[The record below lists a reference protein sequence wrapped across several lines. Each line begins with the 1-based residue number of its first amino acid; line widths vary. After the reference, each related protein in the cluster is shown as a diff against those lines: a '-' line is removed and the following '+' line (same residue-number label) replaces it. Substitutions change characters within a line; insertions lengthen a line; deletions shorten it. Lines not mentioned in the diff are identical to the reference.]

1 MIRPATAADA
11 PTIAAIWN
19 ALIRDSAATFNS
31 VEYTDAHIVQMIADR
46 CVAGH
51 AFFVD
56 DSGGGFATYGQF
68 RGGVGYAHSMEH
80 SVHLSPAARGR
91 GLGRALLLAV
101 EDHARANG
109 AHVMMAGVGGENTG
123 GIAFHAA
130 CGYAHV
136 ATIPAVGWK
145 FGRWMDLVLMQK
157 FLS

>member
-1 MIRPATAADA
+1 MIRAATAADA
-11 PTIAAIWN
+11 PAIAGIWN
-19 ALIRDSAATFNS
+19 ALIRTSVATFNA
-31 VEYTDAHIVQMIADR
+31 VEYTDAQIAQMIVDKGT
-46 CVAGH
+46 AGH
-51 AFFVD
+51 AFLVD
-56 DSGGGFATYGQF
+56 DALSGFATYGQF

-91 GLGRALLLAV
+91 GLGRALMTAI
-101 EDHARANG
+101 EDHASAQG
-109 AHVMMAGVGGENTG
+109 AHSMIAGVGGENTA

>member
-1 MIRPATAADA
+1 MIRAATAADA
-11 PTIAAIWN
+11 PAIAEIWN
-19 ALIRDSAATFNS
+19 ALIRGSVATFNA
-31 VEYTDAHIVQMIADR
+31 VEYADPQIVQMIADKG
-46 CVAGH
+46 VAGH
-51 AFFVD
+51 AFLVD
-56 DSGGGFATYGQF
+56 EARTGFATYGQF

-80 SVHLSPAARGR
+80 SVHLAPAARGR
-91 GLGRALLLAV
+91 GLGRALMTAI
-101 EDHARANG
+101 EDHARAERV
-109 AHVMMAGVGGENTG
+109 HSMIAGVGGENTA

>member
-11 PTIAAIWN
+11 PAIAHIWN
-19 ALIRDSAATFNS
+19 ALIHDSVATFNA
-31 VEYTDAHIVQMIADR
+31 VEYTQAQIVQMIADKGM
-46 CVAGH
+46 AGH
-51 AFFVD
+51 AFLVD
-56 DSGGGFATYGQF
+56 DALTGFATYGQF

-80 SVHLSPAARGR
+80 TVHLTEAAHGR
-91 GLGRALLLAV
+91 GLGRALMTAIEGHALAQ
-101 EDHARANG
+101 G
-109 AHVMMAGVGGENTG
+109 AHSMMAGVGGENTA

>member
-1 MIRPATAADA
+1 MIRAATAADA
-11 PTIAAIWN
+11 PAVTAIWN
-19 ALIRDSAATFNS
+19 ALIRDSVATFNA
-31 VEYTDAHIVQMIADR
+31 VEYTDAQITRMIADKAK
-46 CVAGH
+46 VGH
-51 AFFVD
+51 AFLVD
-56 DSGGGFATYGQF
+56 DTLQGFATYGQF

-80 SVHLSPAARGR
+80 SVHLSDAARGK
-91 GLGRALLLAV
+91 GLGRALMTAI
-101 EDHARANG
+101 EDHATAQG
-109 AHVMMAGVGGENTG
+109 AHSMIAGVGGENIA